1 MSDINQLVLEVLSD
15 IPDNDNIHDNLK
27 HIKNYVKNI

>member
-27 HIKNYVKNI
+27 HIKIMLKI